1 MLLSVCL
8 HQFATGGSQFGE
20 VSFNEKSM
28 TMLHGNKQVFEMRLD
43 KVAQCVIGNN
53 RNEVEVQFQEGDG
66 DKDGDM
72 ISQIRMYFP
81 PAEDEDEEE
90 SRAEE
95 FQRSVMERGSLS
107 SITGDVIVEF
117 SKDQGNFVTPRGK
130 YALQMYSTFL
140 RMHGEKY
147 DYKVQYEDIERLFLL
162 HRPDGYTSAVVIS
175 LVKPI
180 RQGNQRYFHLVLQT
194 SREEYTV
201 AVNLT
206 EDEIAS
212 KYDNQLTPEVTMPMS
227 SLIAKIFKVLSQ
239 SKVFV
244 PKNFKSDRDAQA
256 VRCSVKANEGLLF
269 PLEKSFIFI
278 NKPTFIIHFSDIESV
293 EFQRYQNGMS
303 ATRNFDLAITV
314 RESAVAGIR
323 VSGAAHSGRE
333 YTFSSIDRSEY
344 NNLYDFLESK
354 KLPIQTPKVEKS
366 AISFSELS
374 DGEGGGGIGD
384 MDSMDSEEED
394 DDYEA
399 GKSSDSGSDD
409 GNEDSG
415 SDNEGGDA
423 EAPKIRNK
431 EGKESSKKR
440 KREESSPQKGKVMK
454 KDKNA
459 PKRAKSAYNY
469 YVEESMSKLRESNPD
484 LKVSEIMK
492 LAGEAWKN
500 VSAEEKAV
508 LEEKASEDKVR

>member
-1 MLLSVCL
+1 ML
-8 HQFATGGSQFGE
+8 
-20 VSFNEKSM
+20 N
-28 TMLHGNKQVFEMRLD
+28 GNKQVFEMRLD

-53 RNEVEVQFQEGDG
+53 RNEVEVQFQEGD

-81 PAEDEDEEE
+81 PGEDEEEEEE

-130 YALQMYSTFL
+130 YAMQMYSTFL

-147 DYKVQYEDIERLFLL
+147 DYKIQYEDIERLFLL
-162 HRPDGYTSAVVIS
+162 HRPDGYTSAVVIA

-194 SREEYTV
+194 TREEFTV

-206 EDEIAS
+206 QEEIAS

-227 SLIAKIFKVLSQ
+227 SLISKIFKVLSQ

-278 NKPTFIIHFSDIESV
+278 NKPTFIIQFSDIESV
-293 EFQRYQNGMS
+293 EFQRYQSGVS
-303 ATRNFDLAITV
+303 ATRNFDLSITV
-314 RESAVAGIR
+314 RESALAGIR
-323 VSGAAHSGRE
+323 ISGGSAHSGKE
-333 YTFSSIDRSEY
+333 YVFSSIDRSEY

-374 DGEGGGGIGD
+374 DGEGGGGGIGD
-384 MDSMDSEEED
+384 MDSLDSEEED

-409 GNEDSG
+409 GSEGSG
-415 SDNEGGDA
+415 SDNEGGAA
-423 EAPKIRNK
+423 ETPKVRRK
-431 EGKESSKKR
+431 EAKESSKKR
-440 KREESSPQKGKVMK
+440 KREREEESTPQKKGKTK

-469 YVEESMSKLRESNPD
+469 YVEESMSKLRENNPD
-484 LKVSEIMK
+484 LKVSEVMK

-500 VSAEEKAV
+500 VSAEDKAA
-508 LEEKASEDKVR
+508 LEEKAVEDRVR